1 MFQFVLT
8 TKIEYYVNRLIA
20 CDFNLNEQRKIKDYR
35 YRLIACD
42 SFRSTNKIKRKCR
55 IIKIDLALAILSVSR
70 RKKVFNIIQRP
81 ARHIHQREYRY
92 LHIHHAPCMITF
104 KRASGFSFFVNGFA
118 SCVSLGTQ
126 TIDNRS

>member
-35 YRLIACD
+35 YRLTACD

-55 IIKIDLALAILSVSR
+55 IIKIDLSLAILSVSR
-70 RKKVFNIIQRP
+70 RKKKFSILFND
-81 ARHIHQREYRY
+81 
-92 LHIHHAPCMITF
+92 LHDTYINASTDIFTF
-104 KRASGFSFFVNGFA
+104 TMLRA
-118 SCVSLGTQ
+118 
-126 TIDNRS
+126 